1 VWWSDHVHWTPS
13 LNLKE
18 IRKKK
23 EKKETP
29 FSFSSFS
36 SQEGKEAQ
44 LMYKR
49 IIPKMLAL
57 TSLSTNASYPMA
69 VMIMVAT

>member
-1 VWWSDHVHWTPS
+1 
-13 LNLKE
+13 
-18 IRKKK
+18 
-23 EKKETP
+23 
-29 FSFSSFS
+29 
-36 SQEGKEAQ
+36 
-44 LMYKR
+44 MYKR